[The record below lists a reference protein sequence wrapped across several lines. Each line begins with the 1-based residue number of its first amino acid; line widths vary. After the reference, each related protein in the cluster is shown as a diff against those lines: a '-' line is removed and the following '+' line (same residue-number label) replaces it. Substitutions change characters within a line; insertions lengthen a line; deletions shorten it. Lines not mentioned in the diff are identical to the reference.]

1 LPHVSSRRA
10 LPAPAKHCV
19 LCSAVGTL
27 TIAELDEAWKDAHL
41 FSWSCQRLALAVLD
55 THDEPLHPEDVVAFV
70 TARTRR
76 HLLTADSKRFKHS
89 WSAVEIRADGRWAIA
104 AQTRLLGTARTAV
117 RERLA
122 MCRRWASAQTD
133 PAEVEAR
140 QRALERERAVHAGEL
155 AKLRR
160 VIVHGWP
167 ASKPEAV
174 VLLDVGTRVIH
185 TFVGKELD
193 AVPQQLN
200 AYDVLL
206 PSTCARSCAPST
218 TTPDR
223 GACTDRCV
231 CGGGF

>member
-1 LPHVSSRRA
+1 
-10 LPAPAKHCV
+10 V

-76 HLLTADSKRFKHS
+76 HLLTADSARFKHS

-104 AQTRLLGTARTAV
+104 AQTRLLGSARTAV